1 MSKKIKIKFDEIKNI
16 EIGEAPQFP
25 KYTTQILN
33 LANQN
38 SQGTRPRVVGQMSE
52 LIQEF
57 EGDSIDEWIQWY
69 EEGHPDARE
78 KVSDKIEDM
87 VRKLSD
93 AVDKIDRLMIEKWV
107 KDLVLYKTF
116 IGLYFQEAILHK
128 VAEIKEA
135 NYRLAES
142 NDESKG
148 IDGYIDEEPVS
159 IKPTTYKTKKQLSE
173 EIDVDIIFY
182 EKKKGGITIQFD
194 F

>member
-78 KVSDKIEDM
+78 KASDKIEDM
-87 VRKLSD
+87 VRKLSN

-116 IGLYFQEAILHK
+116 IGLHFQEAILHK

-182 EKKKGGITIQFD
+182 GKNKGGITIQFD